1 MKFPDIPSNEVE
13 RLAAL
18 KRMDILD
25 SASEVGFDLLTEMA
39 AELLQLPIALV
50 TIVDSKRNWFKSRVG
65 IEGSEAPRDV
75 SFCAHAILQTSPM
88 IIEDALLDERFSDN
102 PSVTAAPHVRFYA
115 GFPLASVEGHNVGTF
130 CVVDNHP
137 RTLSASE
144 LRQMVRL
151 AQLAQVAL
159 QTRELASKNLAL
171 NTSILETFSLFE
183 NTFNLA
189 AVGLIHTAPTG
200 QLLRVNP
207 KACEILGYDSDTLT
221 HINFQDITHPD
232 DLDKDLELFE
242 RTLNGE
248 IPGYH
253 MEKRYLHAAGHYLW
267 ASLSVRLNRDA
278 SGEPLYFVAS
288 IEDISHVKRLEARI
302 IEERDALQDEVKI
315 QIKGL
320 QEANRQLVQDAK
332 LLTAAKELID
342 LSEQRIK
349 LIIDNVPA
357 RIGFWDKK
365 LINQFANKVYE
376 DWFNLPAPD
385 IYGKHLRDFM
395 DEDTYKQRQPY
406 IKAVLKGKPQHFDDA
421 TPGRDGNL
429 LYSEISYIPA
439 LEKGEV
445 TGFFLFGQ
453 DVTARKRAEEAMRQ
467 SEQHYRQLFQNMLGG
482 YAYCQMLFEDGKP
495 VDFVYININDKF
507 EPLTGLKDVV
517 GRKVS
522 ELVPGIRESSPEIFE
537 TYGRVIKTK
546 VAERFD
552 VYIDAMDMW
561 FSVSVHSTEGDY
573 FVTVFENITER
584 KILDEKLR
592 HQANVD
598 YLTNIANRRA
608 FIRQGEVEV
617 ARALRYGNP
626 LSVAMLDIDYF
637 KKVNDTYGHKTG
649 DLVLQELSRICVETL
664 RETDMVARM
673 GGEEFAIL
681 FPETDAQHAFEVAE
695 RLRDKIEKNELSL
708 ESGMPLTFTISIGVI
723 TLTKK
728 NVNIDML
735 LHLADKALYEA
746 KNTGRNKVCTL

>member
-1 MKFPDIPSNEVE
+1 MKFPDIPNNEAE

-25 SASEVGFDLLTEMA
+25 SAPEAGFDLLTEMA
-39 AELLQLPIALV
+39 AELLQLPIALI
-50 TIVDSKRNWFKSRVG
+50 TIVDSKRQWFKSRVG
-65 IEGSEAPRDV
+65 IEGTETPRDV

-130 CVVDNHP
+130 CVVDDHP
-137 RTLSASE
+137 RVLTASE
-144 LRQMVRL
+144 HKQMDRL
-151 AQLAQVAL
+151 AKLAQVAL
-159 QTRELASKNLAL
+159 QTRELANTNLAL
-171 NTSILETFSLFE
+171 NTSLLDTFSLFE

-189 AVGLIHTAPTG
+189 AVGLIHTSPTG

-207 KACEILGYDSDTLT
+207 KTCEILGYDRETLT
-221 HINFQDITHPD
+221 HISFQDITHPD

-242 RTLNGE
+242 RALNGE

-267 ASLSVRLNRDA
+267 ASLSVRLYRDA

-288 IEDISHVKRLEARI
+288 IEDISHVKSLEARI

-320 QEANRQLVQDAK
+320 LEANRRLVEDAK

-349 LIIDNVPA
+349 LIVDNVPA
-357 RIGFWDKK
+357 RIGYWDKN

-376 DWFNLPAPD
+376 AWFDKPLSE
-385 IYGKHLRDFM
+385 IQGGHLRDFM
-395 DEDTYKQRQPY
+395 NEEIFKQRQPL
-406 IKAVLKGKPQHFDDA
+406 IKAVLKGKPQHFEEV
-421 TPGRDGNL
+421 TTGRDGKL

-439 LEKGEV
+439 IEKGEV
-445 TGFFLFGQ
+445 SGFFVFGQ
-453 DVTARKRAEEAMRQ
+453 DVTERRRAEDAVRQ

-495 VDFVYININDKF
+495 IDFVYLHTNNQF
-507 EPLTGLKDVV
+507 ESLTGLKDAV

-522 ELVPGIRESSPEIFE
+522 ELVPGIQESNPEIFE
-537 TYGRVIKTK
+537 RYGRVIKTK
-546 VAERFD
+546 APERFE
-552 VYIDAMDMW
+552 VYVDPMKMW
-561 FSVSVHSTEGDY
+561 FSVSVHSTQGDC

-584 KILDEKLR
+584 KTLDEKLQ

-608 FIRQGEVEV
+608 FIKQGEIEV

-681 FPETDAQHAFEVAE
+681 FPETDVQRAFDVAE
-695 RLRDKIEKNELSL
+695 RLREKIEKNELSL
-708 ESGMPLTFTISIGVI
+708 ETGLPLKFTTSIGVI

-746 KNTGRNKVCTL
+746 KHTGRNKVCML